1 MMETNSDVFYVIFY
15 VIHRRQ
21 TLTNFDMRKF
31 TLFILPVF
39 LHCIKII
46 VHLQRHLKKDLVN
59 SMAYD
64 A

>member
-1 MMETNSDVFYVIFY
+1 MMETNSDVFYVSFY
-15 VIHRRQ
+15 VIR
-21 TLTNFDMRKF
+21 NFDMRKF
-31 TLFILPVF
+31 TLYILPIF

-46 VHLQRHLKKDLVN
+46 LHLQRHLKKDLVN